1 MVNYEYDEHRQGGAK
16 PMLAEWRVGAD
27 KGLHGPEIDQLRHD
41 ADREFKKLK
50 GVPRAGLM
58 WMTVVGA
65 ALVVQPG
72 NHASLVAAAISDI
85 ERKIRSRAKSRLKG
99 LRIRGVHE
107 IEYLTMSPH
116 MGPHKLALL
125 KHLGVDVLKRGDA
138 SDEYDGD
145 GIHHRSQRILLPH
158 LHCVIDMREY
168 SRAEVAAHF
177 HAEFPGVWRTLGKS
191 LYSDRTNQDNLTSLA
206 SYSTKFKVAY
216 SDSYGDRP
224 TKFGHLYEN
233 VWQETMMATL
243 QSVGVEKM
251 MFVHGVS

>member
-1 MVNYEYDEHRQGGAK
+1 MVNYEHDEHRQGGAK
-16 PMLAEWRVGAD
+16 PKLAEWRVGAD
-27 KGLHGPEIDQLRHD
+27 KGLHAQEIDQLRCD

-50 GVPRAGLM
+50 DRPRDRLM

-72 NHASLVAAAISDI
+72 DHASLVAAAARDI
-85 ERKIRSRAKSRLKG
+85 ERKIRSRARRRLKG

-107 IEYLTMSPH
+107 IEYLTMSPN
-116 MGPHKLALL
+116 MGPHKIALL
-125 KHLGVDVLKRGDA
+125 KHLGVDVLTRGDVSA
-138 SDEYDGD
+138 GHDGA
-145 GIHHRSQRILLPH
+145 GIHHPLPRILLPH
-158 LHCVIDMREY
+158 LHCVIDLREY
-168 SRAEVAAHF
+168 SRVEVAAQF
-177 HAEFPGVWRTLGKS
+177 KAEFPGAWRTLGKS

-233 VWQETMMATL
+233 VWQETMITTL
-243 QSVGVEKM
+243 QSVGVENM
-251 MFVHGVS
+251 MFVYGGL